1 MTLLPPQSTSS
12 LETPSERIRL
22 GQIARKVPILERHI
36 RRAEISVGQRRA
48 RSSRKTLPSNERLL
62 PTSRARETKSAQAKG
77 KTLAKRVPLP
87 LLSSPRR
94 RKQLTDD

>member
-62 PTSRARETKSAQAKG
+62 PTSRARETKSAKM
-77 KTLAKRVPLP
+77 LAW
-87 LLSSPRR
+87 LLYHSVLLKEREQGA
-94 RKQLTDD
+94 KQLTDD